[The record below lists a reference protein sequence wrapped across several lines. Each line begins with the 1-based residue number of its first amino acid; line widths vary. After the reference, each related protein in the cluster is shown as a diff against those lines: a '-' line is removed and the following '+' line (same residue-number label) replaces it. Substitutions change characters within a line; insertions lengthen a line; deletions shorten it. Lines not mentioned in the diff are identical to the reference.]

1 MCVYCMRSG
10 SLCNHCV
17 RGVATGLVSANSPI
31 FVIISLTTVIRT
43 GRCGRRDLKY
53 CNASYPRRLWTL
65 KSGSLDLLE
74 PSGPVQAC
82 NGIAFP

>member
-17 RGVATGLVSANSPI
+17 RGLAMGLVSADSPI

-53 CNASYPRRLWTL
+53 CNASYPRRLWTSSATL
-65 KSGSLDLLE
+65 FTICPTE
-74 PSGPVQAC
+74 CAVA
-82 NGIAFP
+82 GI